1 MRLLLHLLERLH
13 QAQQSSL
20 FLETRLASQILNPL
34 FQPNRKQTSLASRL
48 HLHLPNMQTKRDWKV
63 VREEEAEAVNE
74 ARAIVAIIAGTGNLF
89 GPGEIVENETGIEM
103 LGRERVETAMIVGA
117 TIRGIAIISAAE
129 IVEKENGMTGVGVQA
144 ETVHVLVL
152 EIDEEPATVHV
163 AEVERGEN
171 VPVVAIGYVLQV
183 LLPETLSSKNGS

>member
-1 MRLLLHLLERLH
+1 
-13 QAQQSSL
+13 
-20 FLETRLASQILNPL
+20 
-34 FQPNRKQTSLASRL
+34 
-48 HLHLPNMQTKRDWKV
+48 MQTKRDWKV